1 MRTHEYLKKIPNL
14 KGQTFIV
21 TGANSGLGFALSE
34 HLIAKEAHVIMAN
47 RNEDKTKQA
56 ISKLLKKYPNAAISF
71 FYFDQSDSSAIDH
84 FVQRLE
90 EGYRQIDGI
99 VFNAGVYFPDA
110 KGRTRQGLPLTFGI
124 NFYGNYL
131 LTKKIMASSLVSSNT
146 RFVYTTSPAA
156 YRKMSR
162 DRFSKVITG
171 ERISRHQQYKGAKWA
186 LNCFAWGLM
195 EKSEQIPFPVKGRV
209 FLYHPGVSN
218 SNIARFKFKP
228 LNTFAHLFMK
238 VMFHSP
244 QRAVL
249 GALVALTTIDD
260 LKGMM
265 IVPRGL
271 LEVNGL
277 PRCKKMD
284 GNVSDH
290 LFLLLNE
297 IAKINLKQ

>member
-47 RNEDKTKQA
+47 RNEDKTTQA

-90 EGYRQIDGI
+90 ENYQHIDGI
-99 VFNAGVYFPDA
+99 IFNAGVYFPEA

-131 LTKKIMASSLVSSNT
+131 LTKKIMSSSLVSSIT

-156 YRKMSR
+156 FKKMSR
-162 DRFSKVITG
+162 VRLIKVITG
-171 ERISRHQQYKGAKWA
+171 DGSTRHQQYKGAKWA
-186 LNCFAWGLM
+186 LNSLAWGLM
-195 EKSEQIPFPVKGRV
+195 ENNQHIPFPIKGQAY
-209 FLYHPGVSN
+209 LYHPGVSN

-228 LNTFAHLFMK
+228 LNDFAHLFMK

-244 QRAVL
+244 RRAVL
-249 GALVALTTIDD
+249 GALVALTTTDD

-277 PRCKKMD
+277 PRYKKMD